1 MKDGADFRRS
11 VELPGPPILDER
23 GMTILGA
30 QSTIKP
36 GFPVGA
42 LYVLAAGLTW
52 SFTGIFL
59 RLAPDLNPWQF
70 LAWRSLGVACAFA
83 LILRSRPGGPILERL
98 IATGRTGAVVAL
110 ALSVSSIAFIVAMKT
125 TTVANALFLSS
136 CAPLMAAF
144 LGRVLLGERLS
155 RGQAGSVALGFA
167 GLCVIVG
174 GALEAGHLAGN
185 VSGVL
190 TALGFAGASV
200 AMRYGPR
207 RDYSPAVFAYGLMA
221 SALSASV
228 CLESVVNL
236 FPSPAEVITAF
247 GAGFL
252 VMGLGFA
259 LFLHGAPHV
268 PAAGQTVLAQTET
281 IFGPIWVWLAFG
293 ETPAAATLI
302 GGAIILAAVVWMA
315 AAGAGPP
322 MARAPK

>member
-1 MKDGADFRRS
+1 
-11 VELPGPPILDER
+11 
-23 GMTILGA
+23 MTVSGA
-30 QSTIKP
+30 QAALKP

-42 LYVLAAGLTW
+42 FYVLAAGLTW

-59 RLAPDLNPWQF
+59 RLAPDLSPWQF

-83 LILRSRPGGPILERL
+83 LILRSRRGGPILDRL
-98 IATGRTGAVVAL
+98 IATGRTGAVVAS

-136 CAPLMAAF
+136 CAPLMAAL

-155 RGQAGSVALGFA
+155 LGQAGSVALGFA

-221 SALSASV
+221 STISAGV
-228 CLESVVNL
+228 CLASGATL
-236 FPSPAEVITAF
+236 FPSAFQILVAF

-252 VMGLGFA
+252 IMGLGFA
-259 LFLHGAPHV
+259 LFLRGAPHV

-281 IFGPIWVWLAFG
+281 IFGPVWVWLAFG
-293 ETPAAATLI
+293 ETPAAATLV

-315 AAGAGPP
+315 AAGAVPA
-322 MARAPK
+322 MERAAK